1 MDNRSKLCF
10 FRCCWFLIV
19 VLIFL
24 CIKIFVFGPD
34 SLWAFIFIGVV
45 FVTFGCILCIRQ
57 FCFPIGE
64 ESTGTVNENTN
75 QIYTV
80 PNLNFQNQSFEQ
92 HQRTYQTERMMHTNN
107 FTYANPTV
115 HPPTFKPDAP
125 PSYEEAISTV
135 NLRDQNI
142 PK

>member
-19 VLIFL
+19 ILIFL
-24 CIKIFVFGPD
+24 CIKIFVFGQN
-34 SLWAFIFIGVV
+34 SLLAFIFIALV
-45 FVTFGCILCIRQ
+45 FVTFGSILCIRQ
-57 FCFPIGE
+57 FCFPFRE
-64 ESTGTVNENTN
+64 EDTEAVNENTN
-75 QIYTV
+75 QIFTV
-80 PNLNFQNQSFEQ
+80 PNLNFQNQSFE
-92 HQRTYQTERMMHTNN
+92 HQRTYQIERVIHTNN

-115 HPPTFKPDAP
+115 HPPIFKPDAP

-135 NLRDQNI
+135 NLNDRSV